1 MGTDQGSRC
10 PGGTGQDQACAGAQR
25 LLGGRGPRGCPGQ
38 QGRRRGCCGDPS
50 DMPPAQAAPAA
61 GTGREEEG
69 PGRARLCPP
78 WEAGRGSLSRAR
90 SGGGLC
96 PPPPYLALQ
105 GHSPH
110 GQAAH
115 GLVCDLPPAHREV
128 AEGVGQLLGVVLR
141 RDLKQGCGRQEPS
154 VPVGAWTGG
163 GAGPLLRAATPAA
176 PPALSTLPSVL

>member
-1 MGTDQGSRC
+1 MRGSSEASGRTRTQEVPRTAGSQG
-10 PGGTGQDQACAGAQR
+10 GVCA
-25 LLGGRGPRGCPGQ
+25 
-38 QGRRRGCCGDPS
+38 DPS

-69 PGRARLCPP
+69 PGRAGVRPP
-78 WEAGRGSLSRAR
+78 REAGRGSLCRAC

-96 PPPPYLALQ
+96 PLPPYLSLQ

-128 AEGVGQLLGVVLR
+128 TEGVGQLLGVILR

-163 GAGPLLRAATPAA
+163 GAGPLLRAPTPAA